1 MSPPPRRHGS
11 DDRGDEENFPILTD
25 RLDLPPLDFDTTI
38 PIVPGNPD
46 DEIEEEVIVPVKPE
60 PPPAVVPP
68 LPGPVVRTPAPAPLA
83 PAPSPAAVQP
93 PSAVAPATA
102 STAAPPV
109 ASPAAAPAAHQ
120 AAPAPVPAPAPAPSS
135 GPAPA
140 GPAAP
145 REPSRVM
152 ARDALVRQ
160 LAADMAREAA
170 ERARF
175 ELVPQVERLVFEFS
189 ERAQASFEAALREG
203 LEALLRDI
211 DTGRGGG
218 RGGA

>member
-68 LPGPVVRTPAPAPLA
+68 LPGPVVRVPAPAPPA
-83 PAPSPAAVQP
+83 PAPSPAAAQP
-93 PSAVAPATA
+93 PSFSAPATSSTGA
-102 STAAPPV
+102 STAAPS
-109 ASPAAAPAAHQ
+109 AATPAAAPAAHPAT
-120 AAPAPVPAPAPAPSS
+120 AAAVAAN
-135 GPAPA
+135 PA
-140 GPAAP
+140 GPAGPAGP

-160 LAADMAREAA
+160 LAAEMAREAA